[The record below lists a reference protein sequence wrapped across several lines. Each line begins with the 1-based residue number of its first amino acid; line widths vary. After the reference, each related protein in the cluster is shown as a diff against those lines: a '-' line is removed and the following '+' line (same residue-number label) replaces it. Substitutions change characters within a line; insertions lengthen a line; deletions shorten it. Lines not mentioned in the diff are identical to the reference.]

1 MSSLSRAK
9 LIQLELKLLAKQ
21 QEKHIWVWRK
31 DKQNLVELA
40 RILYPDLNEDGLYFL
55 LGEDWLDQEAQ
66 ANQDEEDREEAF
78 LELVEEED
86 LNEAQEE
93 QFRIFLINSDQ

>member
-31 DKQNLVELA
+31 DKQNLVEQV
-40 RILYPDLNEDGLYFL
+40 RILYPDLNEDGLCFL

-66 ANQDEEDREEAF
+66 AKQDEEDREEAF

-86 LNEAQEE
+86 LDEAQEE
-93 QFRIFLINSDQ
+93 QLNNFLLNLD

>member
-31 DKQNLVELA
+31 DKQNLVEQA
-40 RILYPDLNEDGLYFL
+40 RILYPDLNEDGLCFL

-66 ANQDEEDREEAF
+66 AQQDEEDREEAF

-86 LNEAQEE
+86 LDEAQEE
-93 QFRIFLINSDQ
+93 QFRNFLINSDQ